1 MIRRGE
7 ATGLVTA
14 TGARTYFGRTTE
26 LVQIARPT
34 LHAEALVS
42 YLVRWLFAIV
52 GAVVLVIVGL
62 AIARGVP
69 VIDVLPLLLA
79 LLLGAV
85 PVALPVMSPSVW
97 LSARA
102 NCLRPAFWSR
112 D

>member
-34 LHAEALVS
+34 LHAEALVA
-42 YLVRWLFAIV
+42 YLVRWLFVIV

-62 AIARGVP
+62 ASRAASRSWTCCRCCSRCC
-69 VIDVLPLLLA
+69 LA
-79 LLLGAV
+79 
-85 PVALPVMSPSVW
+85 PSPSPC
-97 LSARA
+97 R
-102 NCLRPAFWSR
+102 
-112 D
+112 